1 MGKLIE
7 YHISSLFVAHRNS
20 WVPPEELGQLI
31 EFPSTQAIQPELQ
44 PAEMALEYLRL
55 IAPPR

>member
-20 WVPPEELGQLI
+20 WVPTEERGRLI
-31 EFPSTQAIQPELQ
+31 EFPSTRVIQPDEQ
-44 PAEMALEYLRL
+44 PAEMALEYMRL
-55 IAPPR
+55 AAPPR